1 MKYLLSILKVNIVRK
16 NSSAFLLATGFA
28 SLLYAGCSG
37 ASATTAVPPPPSL
50 PVMKVAS
57 ASELTYQEYP
67 VAIEGSVNVEIRPQ
81 VSGALDKV
89 FVDEGSFVTEG
100 TPLFKIN
107 DLLYRAQYNNALAS
121 LHAAEAAL
129 LTSELEIDKVTPLVA
144 NKVVSE
150 YQLKTVKAAN
160 QAAKANI
167 EQAKANVA
175 TAEINLGHTLIKAPG
190 SGYIGRLQKK
200 KGSLV
205 GPQDVEALTQLSD
218 VHEMHA
224 YFALGEKDFVAFK
237 KQYPGETLKD
247 KLSKM
252 PAVTLL
258 LADDSEYTEKGRVD
272 MIDGQFNKTTG
283 AITLRASFPNPDGL
297 LRSGNTGRVRLGVQ
311 HNDALIVPQA
321 STTEAQDKIFVFIVA
336 DSNKVKKVPISII
349 GKSGTNYLV
358 KDGVKPGDLVVLSGI
373 DRLQEGTV
381 IHPEN
386 ASAHLAEAK
395 K

>member
-1 MKYLLSILKVNIVRK
+1 MQHLLQATKKSISKKINLIP
-16 NSSAFLLATGFA
+16 LLAA
-28 SLLYAGCSG
+28 SLLYIGCSDASKN
-37 ASATTAVPPPPSL
+37 ASAPPPPSL
-50 PVMKVAS
+50 PVMQVAS

-67 VAIEGSVNVEIRPQ
+67 ASIEGILNVDIRPQ
-81 VSGALDKV
+81 VSGSLDKV
-89 FVDEGSFVTEG
+89 FVDEGSFVKQG

-107 DLLYRAQYNNALAS
+107 ELPYRAQYNNALAS
-121 LHAAEAAL
+121 LHAAEANL
-129 LTSELEIDKVTPLVA
+129 LTSQLEIDKITPLVA

-150 YQLKTVKAAN
+150 YQLKTAKAAN

-175 TAEINLGHTLIKAPG
+175 TAEINLGYTLIKAPG
-190 SGYIGRLQKK
+190 NGYIGRLQKK

-218 VHEMHA
+218 VHEMRV
-224 YFALGEKDFVAFK
+224 YFSLGEKDFVDFK

-247 KLSKM
+247 KMSRM
-252 PAVTLL
+252 PAVSLL
-258 LADDSEYTEKGRVD
+258 LADDSEYVQKGRID

-311 HNDALIVPQA
+311 HNDALIVPQS
-321 STTEAQDKIFVFIVA
+321 STVEAQDKVFVFTVA
-336 DSNKVKKVPISII
+336 DSNKVKKVPIHIV

-358 KDGVKPGDLVVLSGI
+358 SDGIKAGDRIVLSGI
-373 DRLQEGTV
+373 DHLQEGSV
-381 IHPEN
+381 IKPEN
-386 ASAHLAEAK
+386 APAHLAQAK
-395 K
+395 